1 MRLTPPR
8 PAPAPLTALR
18 AFEAAARHGS
28 FQRAA
33 EELGVSAG
41 AVAQQIKRLE
51 DWAGVMLFERQAH
64 GVQLTE
70 EGARALPLLSQG
82 FDLLGTAART
92 LRGAPSRAQ
101 IRIAALPAVA
111 QLWLSP
117 RLTALGRAVPDADI
131 SLHALDSCPDPARGV
146 YDLGV
151 YPGDGG
157 GPVLAAN
164 SLIPVA
170 APVLAETIRQPGD
183 LAQMPLIHDTAWR
196 HDWQRWLGA
205 HAITGVA
212 ADRGAMHSLYSIAVE
227 RCMGGDGVLIGHS
240 ALVAPLIEDGRLVNL
255 FPDLAV
261 PAAPL
266 RLVLPPQAGLTALVS
281 IAAKALQ
288 AA

>member
-1 MRLTPPR
+1 MPLTPPR
-8 PAPAPLTALR
+8 PAPVPLTALR

-33 EELGVSAG
+33 DELGVSAG
-41 AVAQQIKRLE
+41 AVAQQIKKLE
-51 DWAGVMLFERQAH
+51 DWTGGTLFQRKAQGVR
-64 GVQLTE
+64 LTE
-70 EGARALPLLSQG
+70 QGARALPLLSQG

-92 LRGAPSRAQ
+92 LRGVPSRAQ

-117 RLTALGRAVPDADI
+117 RLTALGRALLDADI
-131 SLHALDSCPDPARGV
+131 SLHALDTCPDPARGV

-151 YPGDGG
+151 YPGDAG
-157 GPVLAAN
+157 GPVLASN

-170 APVLAETIRQPGD
+170 SPDLASGIRQPKN

-205 HAITGVA
+205 HAVTGVG

-227 RCMGGDGVLIGHS
+227 RCMAGDGVLIGHS
-240 ALVAPLIEDGRLVNL
+240 ALLAHHIGDGRLVNL

-266 RLVLPPQAGLTALVS
+266 RLVLPPQAGLSPLVARAAEAL
-281 IAAKALQ
+281 ANA
-288 AA
+288 